1 MFEVYPAIDLRNGQV
16 VRLQEGNPLRQ
27 TVFGNDPV
35 AVARRWAEAGARW
48 LHLVNLDGAFGEVG
62 QAAIEFDALLRTLC
76 EVGPR
81 IQFGGGVRS
90 LARIEAALKVGV
102 SRVVLGTVAVEQ
114 PQLVSEAVSHFGAH
128 VLAVGLDARQGRVRT
143 RGWQTEGGL
152 TAIELGKQMKTFGV
166 EVLVHTEIERDGL
179 MTGVNAQASAELAR
193 TCNLSVIASGGVA
206 TLADIRRAKAQ
217 ESQGVVGVIIG
228 RALYQ
233 GRVSLQQALAIGYPP
248 STLREEPA
256 C

>member
-1 MFEVYPAIDLRNGQV
+1 
-16 VRLQEGNPLRQ
+16 
-27 TVFGNDPV
+27 
-35 AVARRWAEAGARW
+35 
-48 LHLVNLDGAFGEVG
+48 
-62 QAAIEFDALLRTLC
+62 
-76 EVGPR
+76 
-81 IQFGGGVRS
+81 
-90 LARIEAALKVGV
+90 
-102 SRVVLGTVAVEQ
+102 VVLGTVAVEQ
-114 PQLVSEAVSHFGAH
+114 PQLVREAVSHFGAQA
-128 VLAVGLDARQGRVRT
+128 LAVGLDTRQGRVRT

-206 TLADIRRAKAQ
+206 TLDDIRRAKAQ

-233 GRVSLQQALAIGYPP
+233 GRVSLQQALAIGCSP